1 MATNGRGGRAEAAF
15 APEILIEGEGVSVW
29 LPQLEVYGEGADLQ
43 SALDDLVDEVRSY
56 SQLFLD
62 QAPAYLASPN
72 RAGHYPYVVH
82 AAKLDREGRLGQV
95 LAAAAEVR
103 S

>member
-1 MATNGRGGRAEAAF
+1 MATNGVGRAEAAF
-15 APEILIEGEGVSVW
+15 APEILIEGESVSVW

-43 SALDDLVDEVRSY
+43 TALDDLVDEVRSY
-56 SQLFLD
+56 SQLYLE

-72 RAGHYPYVVH
+72 RAGHYPYVVR
-82 AAKLDREGRLGQV
+82 AAQLDREGRLGAV
-95 LAAAAEVR
+95 LADAAQVR

>member
-1 MATNGRGGRAEAAF
+1 M
-15 APEILIEGEGVSVW
+15 EGEGVSVW
-29 LPQLEVYGEGADLQ
+29 LPQLELYGEGTDLQ

-56 SQLFLD
+56 SQLYLE

-72 RAGHYPYVVH
+72 RAGHHPYVLQ
-82 AAKLDREGRLGQV
+82 ATELDREGRLGQV

-103 S
+103 R